1 GLRPLIAVAVV
12 ALTVGTFSAAWAA
25 SPSSSSIGPSDT
37 SASWTGK
44 SFLAGSTP
52 GPSACPP
59 SVDPND
65 VLCDHFTLTSD
76 ASSDYWTTHTG
87 SMTVSISWASGSNN
101 FDLYVY
107 ASGGPLAAS

>member
-1 GLRPLIAVAVV
+1 VKGLRPLVSVAVV

-25 SPSSSSIGPSDT
+25 SPSSSSIGPDKT
-37 SASWTGK
+37 SASWSGK

-65 VLCDHFTLTSD
+65 VLCDHFNLTAD
-76 ASSDYWTTHTG
+76 VASDYWSTHTG
-87 SMTVSISWASGSNN
+87 SMRVSISWGGSSNN
-101 FDLYVY
+101 
-107 ASGGPLAAS
+107 